1 MGTTDDDLLLTRL
14 EQGLRLI
21 ARERIARQQLPSRG
35 LSRMWGGYGTGQL
48 CALCDKPIQPNEV
61 EYEIEHT
68 GAAVQTFRF
77 HIVCLSAW
85 QLECARDDYLRKL
98 P

>member
-1 MGTTDDDLLLTRL
+1 MGTTDDDLLLTRI
-14 EQGLRLI
+14 EQELRLI

-35 LSRMWGGYGTGQL
+35 LSRMWGAYGTGQL
-48 CALCDKPIQPNEV
+48 CALCDKPIQANEV
-61 EYEIEHT
+61 EYGIEHT